1 MHTSIADKDNSA
13 YKQRKWLLKNANTE
27 IMEQFR
33 SQSDMERLSKNAV
46 QNTPTPCINIETA
59 HSGLQHGLLSQ
70 EGRLLD
76 SQFERLHFYCYDC
89 YFKRKES
96 RLQTGMETALDCVL
110 THVLTSNKGLLS
122 ILLGFQV
129 KINKIHK
136 TIDFILIHLDM

>member
-1 MHTSIADKDNSA
+1 MHTSRADNKDNSA
-13 YKQRKWLLKNANTE
+13 YKQKVALKNANTE

-96 RLQTGMETALDCVL
+96 RLQTGVETALDCVL

-122 ILLGFQV
+122 ILVGFR
-129 KINKIHK
+129 
-136 TIDFILIHLDM
+136 